1 MYNQFKNYLNG
12 QIGLSILG
20 IILGAVL
27 VVYPKASM
35 DIIAG
40 TVAVIFIIA
49 GIMGVIN
56 DNKNKVV
63 VNSFSMTSSII
74 LIVIGFVLFFNKS
87 IIESIIPIV
96 LGIAFTVSG
105 INKIRYALVL
115 KEMNQS
121 WVAPLI
127 ASVITTL
134 IGIIMIVNP
143 VGTGASLTLF
153 LGIMIIIYS
162 ISNMTDIIIF
172 KRKAEDFKN
181 YFSSLIK

>member
-12 QIGLSILG
+12 QIGISLLG
-20 IILGAVL
+20 IILGTIL
-27 VVYPKASM
+27 VIYPKTSM
-35 DIIAG
+35 DIIAS
-40 TVAVIFIIA
+40 TIACILIIM
-49 GIMGVIN
+49 GILGVIN

-63 VNSFSMTSSII
+63 VNSFSITSKVI
-74 LIVIGFVLFFNKS
+74 LIVIGFVLFFNRE

-105 INKIRYALVL
+105 IQKIRYALLL
-115 KEMNQS
+115 KSIKQD
-121 WVAPLI
+121 WIAPLV
-127 ASVITTL
+127 ASFITTF

-153 LGIMIIIYS
+153 IGVMIIVYS
-162 ISNMTDIIIF
+162 ISNITDTIIL

-181 YFSSLIK
+181 YFSNLVK